1 MWAPATRRQYSR
13 EELRYQ
19 TDLTDAEWALIEPL
33 MPKPHAR
40 GRPRCWSWRE
50 ILNGIFYVLRG
61 GIAWRLLERV
71 DIQAFDGLANLIQ
84 APFGRGGLG
93 ERSSSDVERSPV
105 GSDGAA
111 FAGQTH

>member
-1 MWAPATRRQYSR
+1 MGYAVTKIWHLSPSR
-13 EELRYQ
+13 IY
-19 TDLTDAEWALIEPL
+19 DPGD
-33 MPKPHAR
+33 
-40 GRPRCWSWRE
+40 C
-50 ILNGIFYVLRG
+50 
-61 GIAWRLLERV
+61 LERV

>member
-1 MWAPATRRQYSR
+1 MRIGIIGLGRMGTALATRLQGCGH
-13 EELRYQ
+13 
-19 TDLTDAEWALIEPL
+19 DLVVWNRTPEKARGLIE
-33 MPKPHAR
+33 
-40 GRPRCWSWRE
+40 
-50 ILNGIFYVLRG
+50 G
-61 GIAWRLLERV
+61 GAVLERV